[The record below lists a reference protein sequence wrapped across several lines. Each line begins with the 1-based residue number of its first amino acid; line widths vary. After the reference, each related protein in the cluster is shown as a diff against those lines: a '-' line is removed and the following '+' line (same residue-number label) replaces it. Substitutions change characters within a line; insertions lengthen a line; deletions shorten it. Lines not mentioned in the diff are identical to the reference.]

1 MKPLNKATVN
11 FWLIVGVVL
20 FLAGCAAKEPTVIT
34 RTVYQEIKIPVVC
47 IEEMP
52 AKPKFKASD
61 PQSARELMEYFKT
74 CEDLLKQCVRSAR

>member
-1 MKPLNKATVN
+1 MKLLNKTIAAATCG
-11 FWLIVGVVL
+11 LI
-20 FLAGCAAKEPTVIT
+20 LAGCAAKEPTVIT
-34 RTVYQEIKIPVVC
+34 RTVYQEVKIPVVC